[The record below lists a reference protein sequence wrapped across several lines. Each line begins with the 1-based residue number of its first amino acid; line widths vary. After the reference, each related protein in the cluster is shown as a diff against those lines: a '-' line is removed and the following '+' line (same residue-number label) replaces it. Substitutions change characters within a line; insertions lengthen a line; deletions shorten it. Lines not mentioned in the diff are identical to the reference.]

1 MQSAALGRRAANK
14 LFSSD
19 NSQLIR
25 SHLQTHSLG
34 QAPGI
39 YVQDED
45 ADSMFSSASD
55 HQTKTLLGLEDD
67 LQLRNEIL
75 TPSPSNVYLLAS
87 LPH

>member
-1 MQSAALGRRAANK
+1 MQSAALNRRVANK

-19 NSQLIR
+19 N

-39 YVQDED
+39 NVQDED
-45 ADSMFSSASD
+45 ADSVFSSASD

-75 TPSPSNVYLLAS
+75 SPTPS
-87 LPH
+87 H